1 MVMYEVGQRVRLTN
15 PLLPKFRGK
24 VGIITYKTEKLVSGE
39 ILYMIRA
46 NDIAGYAAYAWEI
59 TPIPEI
65 EQKPKLVVYLDD
77 KAVVHAKYISEGKTI
92 AETTAKCHPEDKFNF
107 LTGAQVAI
115 QRLVADS
122 GNDFVFPLLSGSR
135 IMPLHLDTNEN
146 KTKGDK
152 QNGK

>member
-1 MVMYEVGQRVRLTN
+1 MVTYEVGQRVRLTN

-24 VGIITYKTEKLVSGE
+24 VGIITYTEKLVSGE
-39 ILYMIRA
+39 MLYMIRA
-46 NDIAGYAAYAWEI
+46 KDIAGYVAYAWEI

-77 KAVVHAKYISEGKTI
+77 KAVAHAKYISEGRTI
-92 AETTAKCHPEDKFNF
+92 AEATARCHPNDTFNF
-107 LTGAQVAI
+107 LTGAQVAF